1 VGTVGV
7 VGVVGVTT
15 TPPVAPLPVLVFVL
29 PLPLPLSLPLPLPLS
44 PPMPQPSNAHAEADI
59 KNMRYKWRKI
69 MAFLSRLIYSL
80 PMRLLYKSLF
90 LAIVMF
96 GLQTAHAEWKLIG
109 NFPAG
114 NYYIEAN
121 TLEKTG
127 VMREFWTLLDYPSA
141 QKSARGVM
149 YFSTRTHMQLD
160 CKKKSV
166 RILQFSMH
174 AGKMLSGDM
183 IDQQGVMR
191 EWQSI
196 PPDTPLVKIA
206 QMVC

>member
-1 VGTVGV
+1 MAAYTPGWTKVGAGGVTAGV
-7 VGVVGVTT
+7 VGL
-15 TPPVAPLPVLVFVL
+15 LPV
-29 PLPLPLSLPLPLPLS
+29 PE
-44 PPMPQPSNAHAEADI
+44 PPPPHPIKPQAEAQSKHI
-59 KNMRYKWRKI
+59 AVKMREI

-80 PMRLLYKSLF
+80 LMHLLHKSLF
-90 LAIVMF
+90 LAIALL
-96 GLQTAHAEWKLIG
+96 GLQPAHAAWKLIG

-127 VMREFWTLLDYPSA
+127 VMREFWTMLDYPTA

-149 YFSTRTHMQLD
+149 YLSTRTHMQLD
-160 CKKKSV
+160 CKKQSV

-174 AGKMLSGDM
+174 EGRMLSGDL

-196 PPDTPLVKIA
+196 PPDTPLVKIS

>member
-1 VGTVGV
+1 MAAYTPGWTKDG
-7 VGVVGVTT
+7 GGGEGVTGA
-15 TPPVAPLPVLVFVL
+15 PPVGPLPV
-29 PLPLPLSLPLPLPLS
+29 
-44 PPMPQPSNAHAEADI
+44 PPPQPNKLHAEAQNKQIAD
-59 KNMRYKWRKI
+59 KYRKI

-80 PMRLLYKSLF
+80 RMHLLHKSLAV
-90 LAIVMF
+90 AIAVLGM
-96 GLQTAHAEWKLIG
+96 QTAHAAWKLIG

-127 VMREFWTLLDYPSA
+127 VMREFWTLLDYPTP

-149 YFSTRTHMQLD
+149 YLSTRTHMQLD
-160 CKKKSV
+160 CKKQSV

-174 AGKMLSGDM
+174 AGRMLSGDL

-196 PPDTPLVKIA
+196 PPDTPLVKIS

>member
-1 VGTVGV
+1 VTAGV
-7 VGVVGVTT
+7 AVE
-15 TPPVAPLPVLVFVL
+15 LPVLE
-29 PLPLPLSLPLPLPLS
+29 
-44 PPMPQPSNAHAEADI
+44 PPPPHPTKPQAEAQSKHI
-59 KNMRYKWRKI
+59 AVKMRKI

-80 PMRLLYKSLF
+80 PMHLLHKSLV
-90 LAIVMF
+90 LAIALL
-96 GLQTAHAEWKLIG
+96 GLQSAHADWKLIG

-127 VMREFWTLLDYPSA
+127 VMREFWTMLDYPTA

-149 YFSTRTHMQLD
+149 YLSTRTHMQLD
-160 CKKKSV
+160 CKKQSV

-174 AGKMLSGDM
+174 AGRMLSGDL

-196 PPDTPLVKIA
+196 PPDTPLVKIS

>member
-1 VGTVGV
+1 
-7 VGVVGVTT
+7 
-15 TPPVAPLPVLVFVL
+15 
-29 PLPLPLSLPLPLPLS
+29 
-44 PPMPQPSNAHAEADI
+44 MH
-59 KNMRYKWRKI
+59 
-69 MAFLSRLIYSL
+69 
-80 PMRLLYKSLF
+80 LLHKSLF
-90 LAIVMF
+90 LAIAMF
-96 GLQTAHAEWKLIG
+96 TLQPAHADWKLIG

-127 VMREFWTLLDYPSA
+127 VMREFWTMLDYPTA

-149 YFSTRTHMQLD
+149 YLSTRTHMQLD
-160 CKKKSV
+160 CKKQSV

-174 AGKMLSGDM
+174 AGRMLSGDL

-196 PPDTPLVKIA
+196 PPDTPLVKIS

>member
-1 VGTVGV
+1 VAANTPGWTQVGAGGVTAGV
-7 VGVVGVTT
+7 VVMLLALA
-15 TPPVAPLPVLVFVL
+15 PP
-29 PLPLPLSLPLPLPLS
+29 
-44 PPMPQPSNAHAEADI
+44 PPHPTKPQAEAQSKHI
-59 KNMRYKWRKI
+59 AFKMRKI
-69 MAFLSRLIYSL
+69 MAFLSKLIYSL
-80 PMRLLYKSLF
+80 LMHSLHKSLF
-90 LAIVMF
+90 LAMALL
-96 GLQTAHAEWKLIG
+96 GLQSAHADWKLIG

-114 NYYIEAN
+114 TYYIEAN

-127 VMREFWTLLDYPSA
+127 VMREFWTMLDYPTA

-149 YFSTRTHMQLD
+149 YLSTRTHMQLD
-160 CKKKSV
+160 CKKQSV

-174 AGKMLSGDM
+174 AGRMLSGDL

-196 PPDTPLVKIA
+196 PPDTPLVKIS

>member
-1 VGTVGV
+1 VIGKVGAVGE
-7 VGVVGVTT
+7 GGTTIESVT
-15 TPPVAPLPVLVFVL
+15 ALPVL
-29 PLPLPLSLPLPLPLS
+29 SLPI
-44 PPMPQPSNAHAEADI
+44 PQPTKLHAEAHI
-59 KNMRYKWRKI
+59 KHMTHKYRKI

-80 PMRLLYKSLF
+80 LMHLLHKSLF
-90 LAIVMF
+90 LAIAMF
-96 GLQTAHAEWKLIG
+96 GLQTAYADWKLIG

-114 NYYIEAN
+114 AYYIEAN

-127 VMREFWTLLDYPSA
+127 VMREFWTLLDYPAA

-149 YFSTRTHMQLD
+149 YLSTRTHMQLD
-160 CKKKSV
+160 CKKQSV

-174 AGKMLSGDM
+174 AGRMLSGDL

-196 PPDTPLVKIA
+196 PPDTPLVKIS

>member
-1 VGTVGV
+1 
-7 VGVVGVTT
+7 VGVTT
-15 TPPVAPLPVLVFVL
+15 VSLAAPLPALVL
-29 PLPLPLSLPLPLPLS
+29 P
-44 PPMPQPSNAHAEADI
+44 PPHPSNAHAEAHSKHMTDKCRI
-59 KNMRYKWRKI
+59 I

-80 PMRLLYKSLF
+80 PMHLLHKSLF
-90 LAIVMF
+90 LAIAMLS
-96 GLQTAHAEWKLIG
+96 LQSAHADWKLIG

-127 VMREFWTLLDYPSA
+127 VMREFWTLLDYPTA
-141 QKSARGVM
+141 QKSSRGVT
-149 YFSTRTHMQLD
+149 FLSTRTHMQLD

-174 AGKMLSGDM
+174 AGRMLSGDL